1 MRDPV
6 EQLPKTETG
15 AEGIEGRIE
24 GTLSEDPSLPTLEVS
39 VVVALVAAA
48 VAAAGLSAVD
58 GSAAVGGGFVVERQV
73 AQPLG
78 LFAPP
83 PPPASPS

>member
-39 VVVALVAAA
+39 VVVVLVAAA
-48 VAAAGLSAVD
+48 VAAAGLLAVD
-58 GSAAVGGGFVVERQV
+58 GSAAVAGFVVERQV

>member
-39 VVVALVAAA
+39 VVVVLVAAA

-58 GSAAVGGGFVVERQV
+58 GSAAVSGFVVERLV